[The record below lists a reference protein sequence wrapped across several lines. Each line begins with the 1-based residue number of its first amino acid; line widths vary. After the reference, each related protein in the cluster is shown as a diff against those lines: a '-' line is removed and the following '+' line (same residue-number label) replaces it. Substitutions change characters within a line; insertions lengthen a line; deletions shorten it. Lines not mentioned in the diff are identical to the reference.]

1 MGTTAATGA
10 CDEISGS
17 PQPDATMNNP
27 AMPTLDEP
35 ELLSEKAARAW
46 ENSTDNTVAREAGQ
60 AWSNTRGK
68 AAEVIQSGGRYVRE
82 HPGTSVLGVFGAGML
97 VGVLVAWTSA
107 REQRNNTADSIHHF
121 LTRLG
126 RKLNLD

>member
-1 MGTTAATGA
+1 
-10 CDEISGS
+10 
-17 PQPDATMNNP
+17 
-27 AMPTLDEP
+27 MPTLDDP

-60 AWSNTRGK
+60 AWGNTKEK
-68 AAEVIQSGGRYVRE
+68 AAEVIHSGERYVRE
-82 HPGTSVLGVFGAGML
+82 HPGTSVLGIFSAGML
-97 VGVLVAWTSA
+97 VGALVAWA
-107 REQRNNTADSIHHF
+107 AAHEQRNDTADSIHHF